1 MLYNDGRA
9 EYIHREGCEYIE
21 KRKMGRRNNIN
32 STQQLVPVVFFL
44 LCRRV
49 GKKGGQRKKPRGEKK
64 GPTTSP
70 CPFRRRRRR
79 SVCLF
84 LLLSPTPVFLF
95 LFLSL
100 PFVYFFSSALG
111 GRAFGERKRIRYLP
125 LSPLLARL
133 IHCCW
138 HESLPPLLQ
147 LE

>member
-32 STQQLVPVVFFL
+32 STQQLVPVVFFY
-44 LCRRV
+44 CVAASGKRGGNERSQEAK
-49 GKKGGQRKKPRGEKK
+49 KKGQQQARALFVVVVVV
-64 GPTTSP
+64 
-70 CPFRRRRRR
+70 PFASFFYYRPPPFFC
-79 SVCLF
+79 SF
-84 LLLSPTPVFLF
+84 FFLF
-95 LFLSL
+95 PLFISSPL
-100 PFVYFFSSALG
+100 PWAGAPLGKESAY
-111 GRAFGERKRIRYLP
+111 AIFP
-125 LSPLLARL
+125 SPPLLARL